1 MNAMSPARSLARRS
15 YTCAVGSPLTS
26 LRVASLSTITTTSSI
41 VLLLSSSRCSAA
53 RSSMDCSRRRCLFCD
68 GAGELRV
75 AMRLVGT
82 QALTAERPPLPRVS
96 LPPARRRVSPPPL
109 PPARRSASARTSSA
123 AVATIWTSRPAVREV
138 SAVDAAASASSNGRS
153 PSATWSMYVLVTSS
167 MEHVLGHMLRSGHR
181 ISSKHLVQHVLGL
194 CRRLAAP
201 LSPCCGLHSVR
212 AKTPQSRLANP
223 HPRHAL
229 GRAVALQLPQ
239 LVQCGV
245 HIVLGEVALVRH
257 VAILDCE
264 PQQLSNP
271 LRRQVAR
278 HAGRVIPALLLIV
291 KCGGVALGPEQQ
303 RLWQCT

>member
-1 MNAMSPARSLARRS
+1 LATCCAAATVSAASISCSTFWAFADAWLRRS
-15 YTCAVGSPLTS
+15 
-26 LRVASLSTITTTSSI
+26 
-41 VLLLSSSRCSAA
+41 
-53 RSSMDCSRRRCLFCD
+53 RR
-68 GAGELRV
+68 
-75 AMRLVGT
+75 
-82 QALTAERPPLPRVS
+82 
-96 LPPARRRVSPPPL
+96 
-109 PPARRSASARTSSA
+109 
-123 AVATIWTSRPAVREV
+123 
-138 SAVDAAASASSNGRS
+138 AAACAASGQ
-153 PSATWSMYVLVTSS
+153 T
-167 MEHVLGHMLRSGHR
+167 
-181 ISSKHLVQHVLGL
+181 
-194 CRRLAAP
+194 
-201 LSPCCGLHSVR
+201 
-212 AKTPQSRLANP
+212 KTPQSRLANP

-303 RLWQCT
+303 RLWQCTCGVRALPHDGVRGCSARRCRAQSRLSAGVQVGMGLVVGCERGGEARLISRCLVGHACQAAFDSAQR